1 MEMGGTD
8 HSTATDSTD
17 NVTARAL
24 RAQTLNMISVLLN
37 PLKVLPTDE
46 GIPRDWRGLAQLA
59 GLDGN
64 ITMGLGCKTDPT
76 SEVLKMWISKSGVA
90 SIGLLKSFLGEMDRW
105 DVVDDTSSMMEQDIK
120 EYSARAKNID
130 ERDRH
135 IAVES
140 DKHILTVDDVCRIE
154 KGLQP
159 QNYDAFLLYAEED
172 VDFAMEII
180 EKMEKDYGLKLCIK
194 DRDLVGGLTFEH
206 EAIMKLISERC
217 NRLIVVV
224 SPNFLKSEANK
235 FFVTFAQALGIE
247 QRQRK
252 VVPCLYQRCQLPPE
266 LSYYFLLDFN
276 RAGKLWNVW
285 EKLRDS
291 IQAPSLTPD
300 NRRIPESRSWSP
312 LASIPDNLVTLHH
325 QDPPPPYS
333 PSDVTL
339 GAPVSLSVPSN
350 VPGYFSTSN
359 PGEMGWNRISLSAS
373 ESNLVAQ
380 NVSENS
386 LTNNRHGS
394 ELDIRQASQTG
405 KDKGKSLRWLRKL
418 LPKEG
423 KKKKHKKKALC
434 N

>member
-276 RAGKLWNVW
+276 RAVVF
-285 EKLRDS
+285 R
-291 IQAPSLTPD
+291 
-300 NRRIPESRSWSP
+300 
-312 LASIPDNLVTLHH
+312 NL
-325 QDPPPPYS
+325 D
-333 PSDVTL
+333 L
-339 GAPVSLSVPSN
+339 GHL
-350 VPGYFSTSN
+350 
-359 PGEMGWNRISLSAS
+359 
-373 ESNLVAQ
+373 
-380 NVSENS
+380 
-386 LTNNRHGS
+386 
-394 ELDIRQASQTG
+394 
-405 KDKGKSLRWLRKL
+405 
-418 LPKEG
+418 
-423 KKKKHKKKALC
+423 
-434 N
+434 